1 MGEQTMHRMKTLLAA
16 VIASFVLSPAMAADF
31 DGSKFLVCATLEAR
45 DCVMG
50 AECFT
55 GLPDKVGA
63 PEFIRIDFANKM
75 MVGAKSNSPIVAME
89 SSETQV
95 LLQGKEGEYGW
106 SFALDQAS
114 GHFSASLTDT
124 GGSFLLFGSCTP
136 Q

>member
-16 VIASFVLSPAMAADF
+16 VVASVVLSPAMAADF

-50 AECFT
+50 AECFA

-75 MVGAKSNSPIVAME
+75 MVGAKSTSPIVAMV
-89 SSETQV
+89 SSETQL
-95 LLQGKEGEYGW
+95 LLQGKEEGYGW
-106 SFALDQAS
+106 SFALDQAN
-114 GHFSASLTDT
+114 GHFSASLTNT
-124 GGSFLLFGSCTP
+124 EGSFLLFGACTP

>member
-1 MGEQTMHRMKTLLAA
+1 MGEHTMRRMKTLLAA
-16 VIASFVLSPAMAADF
+16 VVASVVLSPVMAADF

-75 MVGAKSNSPIVAME
+75 MVGAKSTSPIVAME
-89 SSETQV
+89 TSATQV
-95 LLQGKEGEYGW
+95 LLQGKEEGYGW
-106 SFALDQAS
+106 SFALEQAS
-114 GHFSASLTDT
+114 GHFSAALTNT